1 MSLTLRGVTL
11 GDLLGFFFADPASL
25 SDTTTDSASLII
37 PSSVSE
43 SADEATSGSGLFTG
57 VGSFELADSSAVS
70 GVAGSGSALSSD
82 FTGVVVPFL
91 AGVRDSRIAA
101 MADVVALTGVVS
113 AGIVLLF
120 GPGERVLTG
129 VISAAIV
136 LLFGPGDRILTG
148 VELVPSSVTL
158 FKGVP
163 PGVRDLAG
171 EDSLDVVSFGF
182 LPRPFFFP
190 VILKNKGE

>member
-25 SDTTTDSASLII
+25 SDTITDSASLTI

-43 SADEATSGSGLFTG
+43 SDDEATSGSGLFTG

-70 GVAGSGSALSSD
+70 GVAGSGSARSTD
-82 FTGVVVPFL
+82 FTGVVVSFL
-91 AGVRDSRIAA
+91 AGVREWDSRIAA

-113 AGIVLLF
+113 AGMVLLF
-120 GPGERVLTG
+120 GPGERILTG
-129 VISAAIV
+129 VVSAGMV

-148 VELVPSSVTL
+148 VELVPSSDTL
-158 FKGVP
+158 FKGV
-163 PGVRDLAG
+163 L
-171 EDSLDVVSFGF
+171 
-182 LPRPFFFP
+182 
-190 VILKNKGE
+190 

>member
-1 MSLTLRGVTL
+1 L

-25 SDTTTDSASLII
+25 SDTITDSASLII

-70 GVAGSGSALSSD
+70 GVAGSGSALSTLTD
-82 FTGVVVPFL
+82 FTGVVVSFL
-91 AGVRDSRIAA
+91 AGVREWDSRIAA

-129 VISAAIV
+129 VVSAAIV

-148 VELVPSSVTL
+148 VELVPSSDTL
-158 FKGVP
+158 FKGV
-163 PGVRDLAG
+163 L
-171 EDSLDVVSFGF
+171 
-182 LPRPFFFP
+182 
-190 VILKNKGE
+190 

>member
-25 SDTTTDSASLII
+25 SDTITDSASLTI

-43 SADEATSGSGLFTG
+43 SADEATSGLFTG

-70 GVAGSGSALSSD
+70 GVAGSGSGSALSTD

-91 AGVRDSRIAA
+91 AGVREWDSRIAA

-129 VISAAIV
+129 VVSAAIV

-148 VELVPSSVTL
+148 VELVPSSDTL
-158 FKGVP
+158 FKGV
-163 PGVRDLAG
+163 L
-171 EDSLDVVSFGF
+171 
-182 LPRPFFFP
+182 
-190 VILKNKGE
+190 

>member
-25 SDTTTDSASLII
+25 SDTITDSASLTI

-43 SADEATSGSGLFTG
+43 SDDEATSGSGLFTG
-57 VGSFELADSSAVS
+57 VGSFELAVADSSAVS
-70 GVAGSGSALSSD
+70 GVAGSGSGSAISKD

-91 AGVRDSRIAA
+91 AGVREWDSRIAA

-129 VISAAIV
+129 VVSAAIV
-136 LLFGPGDRILTG
+136 LLFGPGERILTG
-148 VELVPSSVTL
+148 VELVPSSDTL
-158 FKGVP
+158 FKGV
-163 PGVRDLAG
+163 L
-171 EDSLDVVSFGF
+171 
-182 LPRPFFFP
+182 
-190 VILKNKGE
+190 

>member
-11 GDLLGFFFADPASL
+11 GDLGFFFADPASL
-25 SDTTTDSASLII
+25 SETITDSASLTI

-43 SADEATSGSGLFTG
+43 SDDEDDGITLNGEGFGVFTG
-57 VGSFELADSSAVS
+57 VGSFELADSSAAVS
-70 GVAGSGSALSSD
+70 GVAGSGSGSALSTD

-91 AGVRDSRIAA
+91 AGVREWDSRIAA

-129 VISAAIV
+129 VVSAAIV
-136 LLFGPGDRILTG
+136 LLFGPGERILTG
-148 VELVPSSVTL
+148 VKLVPSSDTL
-158 FKGVP
+158 FKGV
-163 PGVRDLAG
+163 L
-171 EDSLDVVSFGF
+171 
-182 LPRPFFFP
+182 
-190 VILKNKGE
+190 

>member
-25 SDTTTDSASLII
+25 SDTITDSASLTI

-43 SADEATSGSGLFTG
+43 SDDEATSGSGLFTG

-70 GVAGSGSALSSD
+70 GVAGSGSGSALSTD

-91 AGVRDSRIAA
+91 AGVREWDSRIAA

-129 VISAAIV
+129 VVSAAIV

-148 VELVPSSVTL
+148 VELVPSSDTL

-171 EDSLDVVSFGF
+171 EDSLDVVPFGF

-190 VILKNKGE
+190 VIL